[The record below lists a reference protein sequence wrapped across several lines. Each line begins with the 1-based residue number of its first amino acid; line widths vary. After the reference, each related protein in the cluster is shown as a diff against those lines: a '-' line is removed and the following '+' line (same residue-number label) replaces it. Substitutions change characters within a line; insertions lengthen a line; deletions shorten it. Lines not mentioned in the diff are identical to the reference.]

1 MAEKK
6 SGPFT
11 LLKAVPLVLLAF
23 IILIPLSIYFIL
35 SMGFPPVVGNLAA
48 AQSIRKYAAQ
58 VYPEWEPQGI
68 WAGYNLVTDGY
79 YLTFSNGEEKYT
91 LDYAWPEDR
100 VEDKTREEELFAQ
113 AELDRATRTNG
124 LWIPDRLTTHCS
136 VRWTSKDPNTPLF
149 FLTLRFYTEPG
160 LTEAEL
166 REQIA
171 DAGMKAY
178 QALSPL
184 LLIHQLS
191 IHCGQRE
198 TGEEITWTIL
208 TLELKEGV
216 PVTWDTLRFA
226 PVTVK

>member
-91 LDYAWPEDR
+91 LDYAWPEDGWKIR
-100 VEDKTREEELFAQ
+100 HGKRRCSRRQ
-113 AELDRATRTNG
+113 S
-124 LWIPDRLTTHCS
+124 WIGPSGPTDSGSRI
-136 VRWTSKDPNTPLF
+136 
-149 FLTLRFYTEPG
+149 G
-160 LTEAEL
+160 
-166 REQIA
+166 
-171 DAGMKAY
+171 
-178 QALSPL
+178 
-184 LLIHQLS
+184 
-191 IHCGQRE
+191 
-198 TGEEITWTIL
+198 
-208 TLELKEGV
+208 
-216 PVTWDTLRFA
+216 
-226 PVTVK
+226 